1 MKALNWRVALVASA
15 ILTSLLAVGL
25 SLPPFRNLIEQS
37 MVWHMVIQMP
47 LLVLGG
53 GLCLQAMVK
62 RPIGAWL
69 APWNRYGLTG
79 FLLAQGIIA
88 YWMLPLA
95 IDRAVVEPQA
105 DGLKLVSLLICGG
118 LLQHSFIRAPV
129 AVQLFFV
136 GASVTMML
144 TLGRYFVTTDLRLCN
159 AYSLQSQINTGHAL
173 VLLGLA
179 LGVAWGLSLRSH
191 LNSGWPRR

>member
-15 ILTSLLAVGL
+15 LLISGLAVAL
-25 SLPPFRNLIEQS
+25 SLPPFRSLIEQS

-53 GLCLQAMVK
+53 GLCLQVMAA

-79 FLLAQGIIA
+79 FLVAQGIIA

-95 IDRAVVEPQA
+95 IDRAVVEPGA
-105 DGLKLVSLLICGG
+105 DALKLLSLFICGG
-118 LLQHSFIRAPV
+118 LLQHSFVRAPV

-136 GASVTMML
+136 GISVTMML

-159 AYSLQSQINTGHAL
+159 AYSLQSQIDTGHAL

-179 LGVAWGLSLRSH
+179 LGAAWGLSLRPH
-191 LNSGWPRR
+191 LKGSWPGR